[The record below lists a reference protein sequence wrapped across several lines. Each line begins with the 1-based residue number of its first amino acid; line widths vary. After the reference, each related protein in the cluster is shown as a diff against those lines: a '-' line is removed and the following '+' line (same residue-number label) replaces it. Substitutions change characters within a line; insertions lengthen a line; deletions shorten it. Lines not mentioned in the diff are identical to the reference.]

1 MTIKPQGDM
10 IGRQAEEEERIPST
24 FLTDTTNDII
34 SADMD
39 HADATRE
46 SMARAQ
52 AQSKRQLENPL
63 DPNKKVKTFLELRNG
78 RTVNQF
84 SQTCVLPRNTRI
96 PTPDTHYTTHNG
108 STPSIQ
114 QSESQIKHPML
125 NNTEMTT
132 TRRVERSLSSPMTTS
147 PFLSRLGDNASED
160 TEDNTAVTTRDST
173 ILEPSLF
180 LRSRTFASI
189 TSPKHTASE
198 FPFSKSPQPRVS
210 GSALPSVTRPSPSTS
225 SAASKRSDRT
235 QSPTPSVRPIAKPR
249 SKSTL
254 LQRTAALS
262 AEAPVSM
269 TQSAER
275 YLSKVSQGSNDEPNR
290 EHINRTT
297 TPELESCT
305 SAMRTLSPPSVMTR
319 SFSTTSLIAVAQS
332 RRSSATTG
340 SISFSQE
347 PFATPRLCSSDS
359 GNDEHSQKNGSCSRS
374 ESLPPRSKVSGS
386 LAATSPTPR
395 RMILR
400 RHQTMISRPS
410 EFMRSFEF
418 SSKRGSVDF
427 RSSIDRKS
435 IVFALDNYV
444 PNLSRKECQILPHAD
459 FAPKP
464 DDTTKRISPQTVVD
478 VLDGNY
484 KSHYDLLYIID
495 CRFPYEFEGGHIRSA
510 VNINTIDKLEELLL
524 QPAITDKRVLLIFHC
539 EFSCERGPRMAR
551 HLRNQDRTANAVHYP
566 AVFYPEVY
574 VMQGGYSGFF
584 RENRS
589 YCSPEAYVKMQDEK
603 HSQEFEQH
611 MRVFGREFSRTA
623 SKGFL
628 GMDSMKTDS
637 KNNEGSVAPL
647 HPQESTKTSMSAA
660 STSPQSEGDVESTVA
675 STAASIATD
684 PNSNAT
690 TKNSVTATSGNDDSE
705 PTESKSDNKGFAT
718 VISSVKEAVMSGAAP
733 STLSISKSATH
744 SLPTASKTMNFR
756 HVQQRSRVMVT
767 YSQPIAARNEEY
779 ISSSNSYSNSNPFFS
794 GFRQTKPGFRGVP
807 P

>member
-10 IGRQAEEEERIPST
+10 VGRQAEEEERFPGT
-24 FLTDTTNDII
+24 FLTAPPHTTNDII
-34 SADMD
+34 STDMD

-52 AQSKRQLENPL
+52 AQSKRQLETPL
-63 DPNKKVKTFLELRNG
+63 DPNKRVKTFMEPRNG

-84 SQTCVLPRNTRI
+84 SQTCVLSRNTRM
-96 PTPDTHYTTHNG
+96 PTPDTHYTTYNG
-108 STPSIQ
+108 SAPSIQ

-125 NNTEMTT
+125 NNTATT
-132 TRRVERSLSSPMTTS
+132 TRRMEMSLSRSMSTL
-147 PFLSRLGDNASED
+147 PFLSRLGDNASGD

-173 ILEPSLF
+173 ILAPSLF
-180 LRSRTFASI
+180 LRSRTFAGI
-189 TSPKHTASE
+189 TRPRHTASE
-198 FPFSKSPQPRVS
+198 FPFSKSPQPQVS
-210 GSALPSVTRPSPSTS
+210 GSTLPSVTRPSSSTS
-225 SAASKRSDRT
+225 PSAANRIDRM
-235 QSPTPSVRPIAKPR
+235 QGPIPSVRPVAKPR
-249 SKSTL
+249 SKSFL
-254 LQRTAALS
+254 LQKTAALS

-269 TQSAER
+269 TQSAESC
-275 YLSKVSQGSNDEPNR
+275 LSKVSQGNNDKPNR
-290 EHINRTT
+290 EHINGTI
-297 TPELESCT
+297 TPELELCT
-305 SAMRTLSPPSVMTR
+305 SAMRTLSPPSVKIR
-319 SFSTTSLIAVAQS
+319 SFSTASLIAVSQS

-340 SISFSQE
+340 PISLSQE
-347 PFATPRLCSSDS
+347 PFATSKLCSSDS
-359 GNDEHSQKNGSCSRS
+359 DDEYSQKNGSCSRG
-374 ESLPPRSKVSGS
+374 ESVPPRSKVSGT

-395 RMILR
+395 RMLLR
-400 RHQTMISRPS
+400 RHQTMISSPS

-418 SSKRGSVDF
+418 SGKRGSVDF

-435 IVFALDNYV
+435 IVFTRDNYV
-444 PNLSRKECQILPHAD
+444 PNPSRKECQILPHAD

-484 KSHYDLLYIID
+484 KGHYDLLYIID

-637 KNNEGSVAPL
+637 KTDEGSAAPL
-647 HPQESTKTSMSAA
+647 PPQESTETSMSTT
-660 STSPQSEGDVESTVA
+660 STSTQSEGDVESTVA
-675 STAASIATD
+675 NTAPSIATD
-684 PNSNAT
+684 PNSN
-690 TKNSVTATSGNDDSE
+690 TATLGNDDSN
-705 PTESKSDNKGFAT
+705 PTESTSDNKGFAT
-718 VISSVKEAVMSGAAP
+718 VVSSVKEAVLSGTVP

-744 SLPTASKTMNFR
+744 SLPTSSKMMNFR

-767 YSQPIAARNEEY
+767 YSQPIAARNKDHN
-779 ISSSNSYSNSNPFFS
+779 SSSSSYSNPNSNPFFS